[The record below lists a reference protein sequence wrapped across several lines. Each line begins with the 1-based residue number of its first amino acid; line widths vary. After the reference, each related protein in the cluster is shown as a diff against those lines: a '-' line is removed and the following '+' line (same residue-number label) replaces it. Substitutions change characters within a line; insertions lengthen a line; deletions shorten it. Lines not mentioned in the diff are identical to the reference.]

1 MTRIGLLSDTHS
13 WLYPGLIDFFRDCDE
28 LWHAGD
34 IGDVATYDELA
45 TFKPLRAVHGNIDG
59 SDIRMI
65 CPETLIFTCEEVRVV
80 IRHIGGYPGRYDK
93 RVIDILDRERPDL
106 FISGHSHILKVI
118 YDHKRE
124 LLHLNPGAAGRQ
136 GLHSLITCIRFSING
151 KTISD
156 LEIMQKERS

>member
-59 SDIRMI
+59 SEIRMI
-65 CPETLIFTCEEVRVV
+65 CPETLIFSCEEVRVV

-118 YDHKRE
+118 YDQKRE
-124 LLHLNPGAAGRQ
+124 LLHMNPGAAGRQ

-156 LEIMQKERS
+156 LEIMQKERR